1 MTTGI
6 DIAAAAFGYQ
16 PIDSQ
21 DDYDAQPDLAVTWD
35 TSMKPGDL
43 KAGDITKSKRTGRLS
58 LYWEPVGGNYTAEE
72 KHTLAGF
79 YEVPCMG
86 ELEEMT
92 SDSMALTPA
101 EVAVEPDH
109 PDSWLMLLGL
119 I

>member
-35 TSMKPGDL
+35 TSMKPGQL
-43 KAGDITKSKRTGRLS
+43 KAGDITRDKRTGLLRI
-58 LYWEPVGGNYTAEE
+58 YWEPVGGNYTAEE
-72 KHTLAGF
+72 KNTLAGF
-79 YEVPCMG
+79 YEIPCMG
-86 ELEEMT
+86 ELEEM
-92 SDSMALTPA
+92 SFDSLALTPA
-101 EVAVEPDH
+101 DDSVEPDH
-109 PDSWLMLLGL
+109 VDSWLSLLGL

>member
-1 MTTGI
+1 MTTGT

-35 TSMKPGDL
+35 TSMKPGQL
-43 KAGDITKSKRTGRLS
+43 KAGDITRDKHGRLS
-58 LYWEPVGGNYTAEE
+58 IYWEPAGGNYTEEE
-72 KHTLAGF
+72 KHSLAGF

-86 ELEEMT
+86 DLEEMT
-92 SDSMALTPA
+92 FDSMALTPA
-101 EVAVEPDH
+101 EDTVEPDH
-109 PDSWLMLLGL
+109 VDSWLRLLGL

>member
-1 MTTGI
+1 MMLPENIFPLSNDRDAPGEK
-6 DIAAAAFGYQ
+6 DADPFGSVMYFCTR
-16 PIDSQ
+16 
-21 DDYDAQPDLAVTWD
+21 YGW
-35 TSMKPGDL
+35 MDL

-92 SDSMALTPA
+92 FDSMALTPA
-101 EVAVEPDH
+101 EDAVEPDH

>member
-58 LYWEPVGGNYTAEE
+58 LYWEPVGGNYTAEV
-72 KHTLAGF
+72 KHILAGF

-92 SDSMALTPA
+92 FDSMALTPA
-101 EVAVEPDH
+101 EDAVEPDH
-109 PDSWLMLLGL
+109 PDSWLMLLSL